1 MRHLYAAAASRTVAT
16 LPMPIAVVRADDLNL
31 EIIKPPM
38 KLPKIDIYQYW
49 HDRFHRDPGSRWI
62 RGIFASLFRTAGS
75 RGTSR

>member
-1 MRHLYAAAASRTVAT
+1 VAT
-16 LPMPIAVVRADDLNL
+16 LPISIAVVRADDLNL